1 MCSITSAPGYY
12 LEFKSK
18 CNRASV
24 QVRQVCQGQE
34 MVYSIGRETILVYK
48 KSCALTK
55 EQEKRK
61 AKSDKLSVK
70 QVLSNVS
77 VFHSDNK
84 SRE

>member
-1 MCSITSAPGYY
+1 
-12 LEFKSK
+12 
-18 CNRASV
+18 
-24 QVRQVCQGQE
+24 

-48 KSCALTK
+48 KSWALTK